1 MRTILQKSMTLHKL
15 LLIRFTHDTI
25 FSKLVNI
32 PSLKMVRPV
41 KRRHSSVVK
50 AKALVHAIRY
60 IRQQKQI
67 PNLDRIQKYMIR
79 VYDTKPAE
87 TEKQLQYTCKDGLI
101 IAYTTLG
108 KKGNKTGIEQEG
120 YRIPDEGELVK
131 GDHDWYCF
139 GCHNV
144 GEVLPCS
151 DCWRV
156 FHPSC
161 TKEEWTGPTFTCT
174 ICRAGRVRKL
184 KRKMLNTLLSYTV
197 MRMKEKTRELHKIGH
212 REEEVNYS
220 EFFVFKHSD
229 LNTIENKVNNHK
241 YRSLEEF
248 LADTQL
254 IYHNTH
260 LIYGDEYK
268 GGIAELA
275 RIMAKDCEHEVEEIK
290 QCRSCYYLSNAKPDN
305 WFCQPCDPPHELVYA
320 KLKGYSYWPA
330 KIIRRLGDRCDVRF
344 FGGFHQRSLLPKES
358 IKPVDINIQKLVT
371 KRTAGFNKACDEL
384 KRYQENLANLPSQND
399 DEDDDKE
406 ESEASNEKE
415 EVESEASK
423 EKDDPYDFD
432 SEMAANNETVSSDK
446 DDSDGEADKDKKEVE
461 NSALEVSS
469 TSSPPKKRPCLKVN
483 AAEDIV
489 TSSEDK
495 VQAVPKV
502 PTVTMA
508 TQTIKKSIKQQ
519 HSQTDSSTKCN
530 CEEKF
535 NKKMKEYQ
543 DKVEKEHEANTDK
556 ALKELSDRLL
566 KDFEEDKQQA
576 VSRATSSMVREIEK
590 TKRQTEE
597 KCKTE
602 ILDEMKKLQQKHKEA
617 ISQTKKKQW
626 CYNCEEEA
634 MYHCCWNTS
643 YCSVKCQQEHWH
655 KEHKRVCRRKR

>member
-1 MRTILQKSMTLHKL
+1 
-15 LLIRFTHDTI
+15 
-25 FSKLVNI
+25 
-32 PSLKMVRPV
+32 MVRPT
-41 KRRHSSVVK
+41 KRRHSSVVQ
-50 AKALVHAIRY
+50 AKALINAIRY

-67 PNLDRIQKYMIR
+67 PNLDRIQKYMLR

-101 IAYTTLG
+101 VSYTTMG

-120 YRIPDEGELVK
+120 YRIPDQEELLK

-139 GCHNV
+139 GCNNV

-174 ICRAGRVRKL
+174 ICREMQAGRVRKL

-220 EFFVFKHSD
+220 DFFIYKHSD
-229 LNTIENKVNNHK
+229 LNTIETKVNNHK
-241 YRSLEEF
+241 YRSLDEF

-290 QCRSCYYLSNAKPDN
+290 QCKSCYYLSNAKPDS

-330 KIIRRLGDRCDVRF
+330 KVIRKLGDKYDVRF
-344 FGGFHQRSLLPKES
+344 FGGFHQRSTLPS
-358 IKPVDINIQKLVT
+358 DAIKPIDVNIQKLVT
-371 KRTAGFNKACDEL
+371 KRTAGFTKACEEL
-384 KRYQENLANLPSQND
+384 KKYQENLANMPSQE
-399 DEDDDKE
+399 EDDGK
-406 ESEASNEKE
+406 ESETSNEKE
-415 EVESEASK
+415 EVESVASK
-423 EKDDPYDFD
+423 GKEDPYDFD
-432 SEMAANNETVSSDK
+432 TEMAANDEPAQESDK
-446 DDSDGEADKDKKEVE
+446 EETAEGEKEKEEEETTSEKPKDTVE
-461 NSALEVSS
+461 NGALEVSS

-483 AAEDIV
+483 PSEDIV

-495 VQAVPKV
+495 IQPIAKL
-502 PTVTMA
+502 PTITVS
-508 TQTIKKSIKQQ
+508 TQTTKKSIKQQ
-519 HSQTDSSTKCN
+519 HSQTDSTAKCN

-535 NKKMKEYQ
+535 NKKLKDYQ
-543 DKVEKEHEANTDK
+543 DKVEKDHEANTDK

-576 VSRATSSMVREIEK
+576 VSRATASMLREIEK
-590 TKRQTEE
+590 AKRQTEE
-597 KCKTE
+597 KCKAE
-602 ILDEMKKLQQKHKEA
+602 ILDEMKKLQLKHKEA

>member
-1 MRTILQKSMTLHKL
+1 
-15 LLIRFTHDTI
+15 
-25 FSKLVNI
+25 
-32 PSLKMVRPV
+32 MVRPV

-67 PNLDRIQKYMIR
+67 PNLDRIQKYMTR

-101 IAYTTLG
+101 ISYTTLG

-290 QCRSCYYLSNAKPDN
+290 QSLLRLLSCVNS
-305 WFCQPCDPPHELVYA
+305 LVDFI
-320 KLKGYSYWPA
+320 KVSYSYWPA

-384 KRYQENLANLPSQND
+384 KRYQENLSNLPSQND

-535 NKKMKEYQ
+535 NKKMKDYQ
-543 DKVEKEHEANTDK
+543 DKIEKEHEANTDK

-597 KCKTE
+597 KCKAE

>member
-1 MRTILQKSMTLHKL
+1 
-15 LLIRFTHDTI
+15 
-25 FSKLVNI
+25 
-32 PSLKMVRPV
+32 MVRPT

-50 AKALVHAIRY
+50 AKALINAIRY

-67 PNLDRIQKYMIR
+67 PNLDRIQKYMSR

-101 IAYTTLG
+101 ISYTAVG
-108 KKGNKTGIEQEG
+108 KKGNKTGLEQEG
-120 YRIPDEGELVK
+120 YRIPDQEELVK

-139 GCHNV
+139 GCNNV

-174 ICRAGRVRKL
+174 ICREMQAGRVRKL
-184 KRKMLNTLLSYTV
+184 KRKMLNTLLSYTI

-212 REEEVNYS
+212 REEEVNYTD
-220 EFFVFKHSD
+220 FFIYKHSD
-229 LNTIENKVNNHK
+229 LNSIESKVNNHK
-241 YRSLEEF
+241 YRSLDEF

-290 QCRSCYYLSNAKPDN
+290 QCKSCYYLSNAKPDN

-330 KIIRRLGDRCDVRF
+330 KVIREMGDKYDVRF
-344 FGGFHQRSLLPKES
+344 FGGFHQRSVLPSES
-358 IKPVDINIQKLVT
+358 IKPIDVNIKKLVT
-371 KRTAGFNKACDEL
+371 KRTAAFTKACEEL
-384 KRYQENLANLPSQND
+384 KKYQENFANLPSQSD
-399 DEDDDKE
+399 DEK
-406 ESEASNEKE
+406 ESETSNEKEDIESVASKEKE
-415 EVESEASK
+415 EVESVASK
-423 EKDDPYDFD
+423 EKEDPYDFD
-432 SEMAANNETVSSDK
+432 QDMAASEEPPQESSDK
-446 DDSDGEADKDKKEVE
+446 EESDREKEGDDETSKTKKVKETVE
-461 NSALEVSS
+461 NGALEVSS

-483 AAEDIV
+483 SSEDIV

-495 VQAVPKV
+495 VQPLTKTQAVPKV
-502 PTVTMA
+502 STSTVH
-508 TQTIKKSIKQQ
+508 TQTTKKSIKQQ
-519 HSQTDSSTKCN
+519 HSQTDFSAAKCN

-535 NKKMKEYQ
+535 NKKLKDYQ
-543 DKVEKEHEANTDK
+543 HKVEKEHEANTDK

-576 VSRATSSMVREIEK
+576 VSRATASMLREIEK
-590 TKRQTEE
+590 AKRQTEE
-597 KCKTE
+597 KCKAE